1 MDAELSLTE
10 RGDKIKH
17 IVPIATEE
25 VFSRYWKPL
34 SSDLDLQWVPL
45 FQSGFF
51 VGRLDIP
58 FVLGELK
65 EVRQYLPSWH
75 LDDMPADVRE
85 QLTSRVT
92 RLISEL
98 EQSQDASEIYIG

>member
-1 MDAELSLTE
+1 MSVSLLITE

-34 SSDLDLQWVPL
+34 SLDLDLQWVPL

-51 VGRLDIP
+51 VDRLDIP
-58 FVLGELK
+58 FVLKELK
-65 EVRQYLPSWH
+65 EVYQCLPSWH
-75 LDDMPADVRE
+75 PNDMPADVRE
-85 QLTSRVT
+85 LVTSRVT

-98 EQSQDASEIYIG
+98 EQLQDASEVYIG